1 MGALFS
7 GTYRADNDRATV
19 EVEAVRERNSER
31 WRVVT
36 QCAGVRCEAYTD
48 APDPTPTIWR
58 LIGEAL
64 DYKAEVAPPK
74 WDLNRKFK
82 KPTPVRRRLPT
93 GLPEWRPPE
102 TD

>member
-1 MGALFS
+1 MRIS
-7 GTYRADNDRATV
+7 GTCFLDDGTGRSAAFEMTEEGEHCLVVVRHAGSRHEGKSLRAARWLTFDRLTDEAFKSIPDND
-19 EVEAVRERNSER
+19 
-31 WRVVT
+31 
-36 QCAGVRCEAYTD
+36 
-48 APDPTPTIWR
+48 
-58 LIGEAL
+58 
-64 DYKAEVAPPK
+64 APPK